1 MLKEAMFYEEI
12 GDNKVRCNLCPRHCI
27 ILEGKRGFCRARKN
41 IGEKLYA
48 MGYGKLSSVAIDPI
62 EEKPLFHF
70 YPNSSV
76 LSIATGGC
84 NFRCKYC
91 QNWQISQKAPDEI
104 PYREMNPEE
113 IVGLALRYN
122 CEGISYT
129 YTEPT
134 IFYEIMYD
142 TTIRAKKFDLYNV
155 MVTNGYIEEEPLKK
169 LPIDAMNID
178 VKGNAKFYKEVCQGK
193 LDPVLKT
200 CVLAKKL
207 GIHVEIT
214 NLIIPKYN
222 DNKDDI
228 LYIIE
233 FVKEKLGKETPL
245 HFTRFHP
252 DYLMMDV
259 PSTPVEALEM
269 ARNMALE
276 EGLKYVYIGNVPGHE
291 GEHTYCPNCG
301 SLLIRR
307 DIFNISIVDLDMTTK
322 PPKCSVCG
330 EKIDIDTKINSKTE
344 DFTAY

>member
-1 MLKEAMFYEEI
+1 MLKEAMFYEELE
-12 GDNKVRCNLCPRHCI
+12 DNKVRCNLCPRHCI

-41 IGEKLYA
+41 IGGKLYA

-62 EEKPLFHF
+62 EKKPLFHF
-70 YPNSSV
+70 YPGSSV

-84 NFRCKYC
+84 NFRCKHC

-104 PYREMNPEE
+104 PYREMYPED
-113 IVGLALRYN
+113 IVNLAVEYN

-142 TTIRAKKFDLYNV
+142 TAILARKHGLYNA

-169 LPIDAMNID
+169 LPVDAMNID
-178 VKGNAKFYKEVCQGK
+178 IKGNAEFYKKVCQGT
-193 LDPVLKT
+193 LDPVLRT

-207 GIHVEIT
+207 GIHVEVT
-214 NLIIPKYN
+214 NLIIPGYN
-222 DNKDDI
+222 DNEDDI

-233 FVKEKLGKETPL
+233 FVKERLGEETPL

-252 DYLMMDV
+252 DYMLMDV
-259 PSTPVEALEM
+259 PPTPVEILEK

-301 SLLIRR
+301 ALLIRR
-307 DIFNISIVDLDMTTK
+307 DIYTISIVNLDLLTK
-322 PPKCSVCG
+322 PPRCSLCG
-330 EKIDIDTKINSKTE
+330 EKIDIITK
-344 DFTAY
+344 